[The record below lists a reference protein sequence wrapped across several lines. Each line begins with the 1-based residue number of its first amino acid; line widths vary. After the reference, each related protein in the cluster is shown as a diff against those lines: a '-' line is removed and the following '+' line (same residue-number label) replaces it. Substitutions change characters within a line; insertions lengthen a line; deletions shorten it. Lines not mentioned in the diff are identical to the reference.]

1 MTTSHADRPMLLE
14 VRDLAVDIR
23 AVRGPLRVVDGV
35 SLSVGRGEVVGLVG
49 ESGCGKSMTA
59 FAIAGLFPTPAA
71 RLAGGSVRLDG
82 QDLAALDGR
91 SRRAVLGQTLGM
103 VFQDPSSFLDPLVRV
118 GDQVAEALRVH
129 GQRQRAWPQA
139 VDLLGMMELPDPI
152 NLARRY
158 PHELSGG
165 QRQRVLI
172 AAALAMQPGL
182 LIADEPTTALDATVQ
197 SSILALLL
205 KLRLDLGLSVLL
217 ITHDLGVVAET
228 CDRAYVMYAGRVVE
242 TNTTREL
249 FAAPRHPYTRGLLR
263 GTLAVEGRAA
273 DLFSIPGMVPDP
285 RHLPSGC
292 RFHPRCPLAADD
304 CLNRDPPLMQRA
316 GLGGWDACWRAEDP
330 LARQVWEGAATWSR

>member
-152 NLARRY
+152 NLARRTRTSY
-158 PHELSGG
+158 RADSDSASSSPPHWPCS
-165 QRQRVLI
+165 
-172 AAALAMQPGL
+172 
-182 LIADEPTTALDATVQ
+182 
-197 SSILALLL
+197 
-205 KLRLDLGLSVLL
+205 
-217 ITHDLGVVAET
+217 
-228 CDRAYVMYAGRVVE
+228 RA
-242 TNTTREL
+242 
-249 FAAPRHPYTRGLLR
+249 
-263 GTLAVEGRAA
+263 
-273 DLFSIPGMVPDP
+273 
-285 RHLPSGC
+285 C
-292 RFHPRCPLAADD
+292 
-304 CLNRDPPLMQRA
+304 
-316 GLGGWDACWRAEDP
+316 
-330 LARQVWEGAATWSR
+330 